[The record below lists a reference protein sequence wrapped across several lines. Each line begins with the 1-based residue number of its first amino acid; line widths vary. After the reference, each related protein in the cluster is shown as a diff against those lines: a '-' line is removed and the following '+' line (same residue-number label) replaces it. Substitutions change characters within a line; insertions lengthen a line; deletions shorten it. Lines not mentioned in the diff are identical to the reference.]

1 MEMQLSELT
10 LEIAKTLEGTV
21 FDVLLPDG
29 TTTAMTLE
37 EAVVFDVKQRRRARP
52 GALPRRE
59 AFALYFA
66 GTPSMIVPQGT
77 YQFRSENVSFEQLFI
92 VPIGQDAE
100 ATEYEACFT

>member
-1 MEMQLSELT
+1 MNLDELT
-10 LEIAKTLEGTV
+10 LETAKTLEGTV

-29 TTTAMTLE
+29 TTTSMTLE

-52 GALPRRE
+52 GATPRRE

-66 GTPSMIVPQGT
+66 GPPSVMLPQGM
-77 YQFRSENVSFEQLFI
+77 YPFRSETIAFEQLFI
-92 VPIGQDAE
+92 VPIGQNAE